1 MKKDDTT
8 ALLDFIDGSPSVYHT
23 IANAEAMLEGF
34 EELHEGQPWTIKKGG
49 SYYVKRGDASLI
61 AWRVPK
67 NDYAAIRIVASHS
80 DIPGFKLKADPEMS
94 VDEHYVRLNTEK
106 YGGMLM
112 YTWFD
117 RPLSIAGRIV
127 TIEQGRPVTKLVNID
142 RDLLMIPS
150 VAIHMNRKI
159 NENFAPDAHI
169 DTIPLFSGEK
179 KDGTLQKL
187 VATAAGVQ
195 KDDILGSD
203 LFVYCREKGRR
214 WGAHDEFISACGLDD
229 RQCVYA
235 TLQGF
240 LQAKKP
246 SDMLSMCCIF
256 HNEEVG
262 SLTGQGAD
270 STMLTDTLTRI
281 NESLG
286 VTNAQYL
293 AAVANGFMISAD
305 NAHAVHPNHPEYAD
319 QTNRPYLNGGIVLK
333 YNAAEK
339 YTTNG
344 ESEAMFRDVCK
355 RAGVPLQTFAN
366 RSDMAGGST
375 LGNIANR
382 HLSIRT
388 VDIGLPQLA
397 MHAAYETAG
406 AKDTAYLVS
415 ATKVFFEN

>member
-1 MKKDDTT
+1 MKKDVTA

-67 NDYAAIRIVASHS
+67 NDYTAIRIVASHS

-240 LQAKKP
+240 LEAKKP
-246 SDMLSMCCIF
+246 SEMLSMCCIF

-286 VTNAQYL
+286 VTSAQYL

-366 RSDMAGGST
+366 R
-375 LGNIANR
+375 
-382 HLSIRT
+382 
-388 VDIGLPQLA
+388 
-397 MHAAYETAG
+397 
-406 AKDTAYLVS
+406 
-415 ATKVFFEN
+415 

>member
-1 MKKDDTT
+1 M
-8 ALLDFIDGSPSVYHT
+8 LDFIYESPTAFHVVENLKKDLLKRKFT
-23 IANAEAMLEGF
+23 ALNEGEEWNLEPGNYFVTRNDSAIISFKIPGKDFKGF
-34 EELHEGQPWTIKKGG
+34 YMI
-49 SYYVKRGDASLI
+49 
-61 AWRVPK
+61 
-67 NDYAAIRIVASHS
+67 ASHS
-80 DIPGFKLKADPEMS
+80 DSPSFKIKENPEM
-94 VDEHYVRLNTEK
+94 DAAGAYVKLNVEK
-106 YGGMLM
+106 YGGMLCAE
-112 YTWFD
+112 WFD
-117 RPLSIAGRIV
+117 RPLSVAGRV
-127 TIEQGRPVTKLVNID
+127 LVDKKGKVETKLVNID

-169 DTIPLFSGEK
+169 DTIPLFSGGK
-179 KDGTLQKL
+179 KDGTLKKL
-187 VATAAGVQ
+187 VAKAAGV
-195 KDDILGSD
+195 KEDEILGSD

-229 RQCVYA
+229 RQCVFA
-235 TLQGF
+235 TMQGF
-240 LQAKKP
+240 LQAKKA

-270 STMLTDTLTRI
+270 STFLTDTLTRI

-286 VTNAQYL
+286 VTDTQFL

-319 QTNRPYLNGGIVLK
+319 KTNRPYVNGGIVLK

-344 ESEAMFRDVCK
+344 ESEAMFRDVCR

-397 MHAAYETAG
+397 MHSAYETAG
-406 AKDTAYLVS
+406 AQDTEDLIK
-415 ATKVFFEN
+415 ATKVFFEE

>member
-1 MKKDDTT
+1 M
-8 ALLDFIDGSPSVYHT
+8 LLDFIDGSPSVYHT

-34 EELHEGQPWTIKKGG
+34 EELKEGQPWQIKKGG
-49 SYYVKRGDASLI
+49 SYYVKRGDSSLI
-61 AWRVPK
+61 AWHVPK
-67 NDYAAIRIVASHS
+67 KDYTSIRIAASHS
-80 DIPGFKLKADPEMS
+80 DMPGFKVKADPEMA
-94 VDEHYVRLNTEK
+94 VEDHYVRLNTEK

-127 TIEQGRPVTKLVNID
+127 TIEGGKPITKLVNID

-159 NENFAPDAHI
+159 NESFAPDAHI
-169 DTIPLFSGEK
+169 DTIPLFSEGK
-179 KDGTLQKL
+179 KDGTFKKL
-187 VATAAGVQ
+187 IAKAAGV
-195 KDDILGSD
+195 KEDEILGSD

-229 RQCVYA
+229 RQCVFA
-235 TLQGF
+235 TMQGF
-240 LQAKKP
+240 LQAKQP
-246 SDMLSMCCIF
+246 ADMLTMCCIF

-270 STMLTDTLTRI
+270 STMLTDTLARI
-281 NESLG
+281 NEALG
-286 VTNAQYL
+286 VTKTQFL
-293 AAVANGFMISAD
+293 AAVANGYMISAD

-333 YNAAEK
+333 FNAAEK
-339 YTTNG
+339 YTTSG

-397 MHAAYETAG
+397 MHSAYETAG
-406 AKDTAYLVS
+406 ARDTEDLIKA
-415 ATKVFFEN
+415 AKVFFEK